1 MNDAARDKNTRD
13 FFFSINTAFLLP
25 HGTCLIKAGLSFIIQ
40 HLQCCREWIHGLND
54 FLPTF
59 LDDIF
64 VFENMEQ
71 SEGYV
76 LGDTGTTMVYLLSD
90 DIEGQVL
97 LVCGSSPGFINNY
110 L

>member
-1 MNDAARDKNTRD
+1 
-13 FFFSINTAFLLP
+13 
-25 HGTCLIKAGLSFIIQ
+25 
-40 HLQCCREWIHGLND
+40 
-54 FLPTF
+54 
-59 LDDIF
+59 
-64 VFENMEQ
+64 MEQ

-97 LVCGSSPGFINNY
+97 LVCGSRQGFINNN